1 MALKKQPGRGPRRNA
16 YSPERVRDWQASGLT
31 KTEYGRRNGIHPNVL
46 SRWIARHSEEEGC
59 AFVRIEPG
67 SLAPD
72 SGPLEIV
79 LPDGIRI
86 RGVDGTEI
94 SAILKAI
101 RGL

>member
-1 MALKKQPGRGPRRNA
+1 
-16 YSPERVRDWQASGLT
+16 
-31 KTEYGRRNGIHPNVL
+31 
-46 SRWIARHSEEEGC
+46 
-59 AFVRIEPG
+59 VRIEPG

-79 LPDGIRI
+79 LTDGIRI